1 MKLSTALIGVNLL
14 GIETAPFIY
23 YTESRPGYVDKMRMI
38 FQAVFNAQVRVAT
51 STLTLTECL
60 TKPLR
65 DQDAA
70 LVTAYQAM
78 LRQTR
83 GITLLPVNTT
93 VAARAADLRARYNL
107 RTPDALHVATA
118 LTAGCDAFLTNDLGL
133 KRVQEVRILIL
144 DELEMDRS

>member
-1 MKLSTALIGVNLL
+1 MAEAQGAL
-14 GIETAPFIY
+14 
-23 YTESRPGYVDKMRMI
+23 DKSYAKSI
-38 FQAVFNAQVRVAT
+38 WFLHQVRVAT

-83 GITLLPVNTT
+83 GIALLPVNTT
-93 VAARAADLRARYNL
+93 VAAR
-107 RTPDALHVATA
+107 
-118 LTAGCDAFLTNDLGL
+118 
-133 KRVQEVRILIL
+133 
-144 DELEMDRS
+144 

>member
-1 MKLSTALIGVNLL
+1 
-14 GIETAPFIY
+14 
-23 YTESRPGYVDKMRMI
+23 
-38 FQAVFNAQVRVAT
+38 
-51 STLTLTECL
+51 L

-65 DQDAA
+65 DQDGA

-83 GITLLPVNTT
+83 GISLLPVNTT
-93 VAARAADLRARYNL
+93 VAGRAADLRARYNL

-118 LTAGCDAFLTNDLGL
+118 LTSGCDAFLTNDLGL

-144 DELEMDRS
+144 DERTVSEPSLY

>member
-1 MKLSTALIGVNLL
+1 
-14 GIETAPFIY
+14 
-23 YTESRPGYVDKMRMI
+23 
-38 FQAVFNAQVRVAT
+38 
-51 STLTLTECL
+51 L

-65 DQDAA
+65 DQDAD

-83 GITLLPVNTT
+83 GISLLPVNTT
-93 VAARAADLRARYNL
+93 VAARVADLRARYNR

-118 LTAGCDAFLTNDLGL
+118 LTSGCDVFLTNDLGL

-144 DELEMDRS
+144 NELEMDKT